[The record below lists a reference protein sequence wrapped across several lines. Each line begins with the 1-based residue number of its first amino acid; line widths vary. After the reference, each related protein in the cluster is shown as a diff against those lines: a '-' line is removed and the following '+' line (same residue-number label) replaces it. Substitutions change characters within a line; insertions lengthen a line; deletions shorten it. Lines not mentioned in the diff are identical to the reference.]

1 MRSRTAW
8 RRIPSVTTLALLAA
22 CALYAP
28 NARAAG
34 GATVTQQA
42 SFAGAGD
49 AFFGYAVAIDGDTA
63 VVGALNDNASNG
75 AAYVYVRSGTSWSL
89 QQSLSAADGSQNDE
103 FGYAVAISGDTVL
116 VNASGKTNGQGAVYT
131 FTRSAGS
138 WTQQQELTESSGADG
153 DCFGCALALSGSTA
167 LIGAD
172 GASGNLGA
180 AYVFANTGTW
190 TQQQEFLGQSTS
202 DYFGFSVALSPA
214 GDAALVGAFGAA
226 SEAGDA
232 YLFTKSGSSWSQ
244 PQAPLTAP
252 DGQAGDRFGYAVALG
267 AGTAVIGADA
277 NGSSG
282 AAYVFTTTVTQAGTA
297 WTEQQKLV
305 PSDPTGGDFFGAS
318 VALSGSTAIVGAYE
332 RGGPFGPGA
341 AYLFANPGSGF
352 SQFQELLAPTPN
364 QYFGSAV
371 AISGGSVVV
380 GAFGASN
387 DAGAAYLLAP
397 AVITTAA
404 PALGGRAGL
413 PVLMLLFGA
422 AGWFASRP
430 RRGERQS

>member
-1 MRSRTAW
+1 
-8 RRIPSVTTLALLAA
+8 LA
-22 CALYAP
+22 CALCAP

-34 GATVTQQA
+34 GTAVTQQA
-42 SFAGAGD
+42 AFTGAGD
-49 AFFGYAVAIDGDTA
+49 AFFGYSVAIDGDTA
-63 VVGALNDNASNG
+63 VVGALNDNANKG
-75 AAYVYVRSGTSWSL
+75 TAYVYVRSGTTWSL
-89 QQSLSAADGSQNDE
+89 QQSLSAADGAQNDE

-116 VNASGKTNGQGAVYT
+116 VNASGKANGQGAVYA

-138 WTQQQELTESSGADG
+138 WTEQQELTESNGADG

-202 DYFGFSVALSPA
+202 DFFGFSLALSPA
-214 GDAALVGAFGAA
+214 GDVALVGAFGAA

-267 AGTAVIGADA
+267 SGTALIGAYA

-282 AAYVFTTTVTQAGTA
+282 AAYVFALAGTT

-318 VALSGSTAIVGAYE
+318 VALGGSTAIVGAYE

-341 AYLFANPGSGF
+341 AYLFSNPGTGF
-352 SQFQELLAPTPN
+352 TASQELLAPTPN

-371 AISGGSVVV
+371 AISGGSAVV

-387 DAGAAYLLAP
+387 DAGAAYLFAP
-397 AVITTAA
+397 APVAATAA